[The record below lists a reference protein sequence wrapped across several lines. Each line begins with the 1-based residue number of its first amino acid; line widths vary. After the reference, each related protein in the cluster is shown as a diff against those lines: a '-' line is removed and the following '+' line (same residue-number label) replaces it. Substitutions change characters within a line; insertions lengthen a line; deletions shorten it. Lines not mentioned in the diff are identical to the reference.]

1 MDQPMSI
8 STPTTAAVKATRFR
22 LRWFNVNLLLIVAI
36 LALMALGLLL
46 PLGSLLIKSLQNQQ
60 GHWIGLSNY
69 AEYLSTP
76 SLSYSVLNSLQIG
89 VMVTVLVI
97 SLAFTYALALQRTC
111 MPGKKFFKTIAYL
124 PILTPSLLPALA
136 LVYLFGKQGYANSL
150 LFGHSIYGPIGIVL
164 GLTFWGFPHALML
177 ITTGLRNIDARMY
190 ESAQVLRIGKIKTFF
205 LVTIANSKYGL
216 ISAAIVIFTLVICD
230 FGVAK
235 IIGGSFNVLAT
246 DIYKQVVGQQNFSM
260 GAVTSAVLL
269 LPAVISFAIDQRIRS
284 KQQQMISTNS
294 VPYQPKPNTFRDTI
308 AFVICSMIAVAILT
322 VLGTALYASF
332 VSFWPYNKE
341 LTFTHYNF
349 EMNSVYGWAPFVNS
363 LKLSFWVAI
372 IGTILTFVA
381 AYNIEKVKT
390 FPVLSKLIHLTA
402 MLPMAVPGMA
412 LGLGYIFF
420 FNQGQNSPLQLMYG
434 TMAILV
440 LNTVTHLYT
449 VGHLTSLTALKQ
461 LPNEIESVAKSLK
474 ISTLKTFFKITVP
487 VCTPALLDIFIYL
500 FMNAMTTT
508 SAVVFLYS
516 PDTIVASISVLNMAD
531 TGQTASASAMAVMIM
546 LVAGAI
552 KGAHLVAEKY
562 LLNKTQQWRA
572 GWLG

>member
-1 MDQPMSI
+1 MDQPMTI
-8 STPTTAAVKATRFR
+8 SANTTAPDRASWIR
-22 LRWFNVNLLLIVAI
+22 LRWFNAGFFLIAI
-36 LALMALGLLL
+36 ILTLMALGLIF
-46 PLGSLLIKSLQNQQ
+46 PLGSLLIKSLQDQQ
-60 GHWIGLSNY
+60 GDWVGLSNY
-69 AEYLSTP
+69 VEYLSTP
-76 SLSYSVLNSLQIG
+76 SLSYSVVNSLQIG

-97 SLAFTYALALQRTC
+97 SLALTYALALQRTC
-111 MPGKKFFKTIAYL
+111 MPGKKVFKTIAYL

-190 ESAQVLRIGKIKTFF
+190 ESAQVLRIGRVKTFF

-269 LPAVISFAIDQRIRS
+269 LPAVVSFAIDQRIRS
-284 KQQQMISTNS
+284 KQQQMMSTNS
-294 VPYQPKPNTFRDTI
+294 VPYQPKPNPLRDAI
-308 AFVICSMIAVAILT
+308 AFIVCSIIAIAILT
-322 VLGTALYASF
+322 VLGTAIYASF

-341 LTFTHYNF
+341 LTFTHYDF
-349 EMNSVYGWAPFVNS
+349 EMNSVYGWAPFLNS

-372 IGTILTFVA
+372 IGTIVTFIA
-381 AYNIEKVKT
+381 AYNIEKIKT
-390 FPVLSKLIHLTA
+390 YPLFSKLMHLIA

-420 FNQGQNSPLQLMYG
+420 FNQGGNSPLQLMYG

-461 LPNEIESVAKSLK
+461 LPNEIEAVAKSLK
-474 ISTLKTFFKITVP
+474 ISTFKTFIKITVP

-516 PDTIVASISVLNMAD
+516 ADTIVASISVLNMAD

-546 LVAGAI
+546 LVAGAV
-552 KGAHLVAEKY
+552 KVVHLVAEKY
-562 LLNKTQQWRA
+562 LLNKTQKWRI
-572 GWLG
+572 GR

>member
-1 MDQPMSI
+1 MDQPMTI
-8 STPTTAAVKATRFR
+8 SANTTAPDKSSWIR
-22 LRWFNVNLLLIVAI
+22 LRWFNAGFFLIAI
-36 LALMALGLLL
+36 ILILMALGLIF
-46 PLGSLLIKSLQNQQ
+46 PLGSLLIKSLQDQQ
-60 GHWIGLSNY
+60 GDWVGLSNY
-69 AEYLSTP
+69 VEYLSTP
-76 SLSYSVLNSLQIG
+76 SLSYSVVNSLQIG

-97 SLAFTYALALQRTC
+97 SLALTYALALQRTC

-190 ESAQVLRIGKIKTFF
+190 ESAQVLRIGRVKTFF

-269 LPAVISFAIDQRIRS
+269 LPAVVSFAIDQRIRS
-284 KQQQMISTNS
+284 KQQQMMSTNS
-294 VPYQPKPNTFRDTI
+294 VPYQPKPNPLRDTI
-308 AFVICSMIAVAILT
+308 AFIVCSIIAIAILT
-322 VLGTALYASF
+322 VLGTAIYASF

-341 LTFTHYNF
+341 LTFTHYDF
-349 EMNSVYGWAPFVNS
+349 EMNSVYGWAPFLNS

-372 IGTILTFVA
+372 IGTIVTFIA
-381 AYNIEKVKT
+381 AYNIEKIKIYPL
-390 FPVLSKLIHLTA
+390 FSKLMHLIA

-420 FNQGQNSPLQLMYG
+420 FNQGGNSPLQLMYG

-461 LPNEIESVAKSLK
+461 LPNEIEAVAKSLK
-474 ISTLKTFFKITVP
+474 ISTFKTFIKITVP

-516 PDTIVASISVLNMAD
+516 ADTVVASISVLNMAD

-546 LVAGAI
+546 LVAGAV
-552 KGAHLVAEKY
+552 KVVHLVAEKY
-562 LLNKTQQWRA
+562 LLNETQKWRI
-572 GWLG
+572 GR

>member
-1 MDQPMSI
+1 MDQPMTI
-8 STPTTAAVKATRFR
+8 SANKTAPDRASWIR
-22 LRWFNVNLLLIVAI
+22 LRWFNAGFFLIAI
-36 LALMALGLLL
+36 ILTLMALGLIF
-46 PLGSLLIKSLQNQQ
+46 PLGSLLIKSLQDQQ
-60 GHWIGLSNY
+60 GDWVGLSNY
-69 AEYLSTP
+69 VEYLSTP
-76 SLSYSVLNSLQIG
+76 SLSYSVVNSLQIG
-89 VMVTVLVI
+89 VMVTVLVV
-97 SLAFTYALALQRTC
+97 SLALTYALALQRTC

-190 ESAQVLRIGKIKTFF
+190 ESAQVLRIGKVKTFF

-269 LPAVISFAIDQRIRS
+269 LPAVVSFAIDQRIRS
-284 KQQQMISTNS
+284 KQQQMMSTNS
-294 VPYQPKPNTFRDTI
+294 VPYQPKPNPLRDAI
-308 AFVICSMIAVAILT
+308 AFIVCSIIAIAILT
-322 VLGTALYASF
+322 VLGTAIYASF

-341 LTFTHYNF
+341 LTFTHYDF
-349 EMNSVYGWAPFVNS
+349 EMNSVYGWAPFLNS

-372 IGTILTFVA
+372 IGTIVTFIA
-381 AYNIEKVKT
+381 AYNIEKIKT
-390 FPVLSKLIHLTA
+390 YPLFSKLMHLIA

-420 FNQGQNSPLQLMYG
+420 FNQGGNSPLQLMYG

-461 LPNEIESVAKSLK
+461 LPNEIEAVAKSLK
-474 ISTLKTFFKITVP
+474 ISTFKTFIKITVP

-516 PDTIVASISVLNMAD
+516 ADTIVASISVLNMAD

-546 LVAGAI
+546 LVAGAV
-552 KGAHLVAEKY
+552 KLVHLVAEKY
-562 LLNKTQQWRA
+562 LLNKTQKWRI
-572 GWLG
+572 GR